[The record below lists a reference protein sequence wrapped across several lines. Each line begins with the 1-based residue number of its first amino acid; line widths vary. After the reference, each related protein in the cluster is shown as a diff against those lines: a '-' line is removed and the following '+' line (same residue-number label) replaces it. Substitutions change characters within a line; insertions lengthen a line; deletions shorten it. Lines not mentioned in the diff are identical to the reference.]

1 MGERKHTKRCGRLL
15 DFLQKW
21 YSRTMVEV
29 TLKNKGEDA
38 DKDVTY
44 GDNITFQRIIVIEDH
59 KQLIV
64 KKNRPTKM
72 LEIRNI
78 SLYTE
83 SSQRTAACKAE
94 STDLS
99 RRVGQEIRINCM
111 GPGDDIGVDTWKDQL
126 NTWYVQCECEEF
138 SKKENDEAEETVQ
151 EIVESPP
158 EPS

>member
-44 GDNITFQRIIVIEDH
+44 GDDITFQRIIVIEDH

-83 SSQRTAACKAE
+83 SSQRTAA
-94 STDLS
+94 
-99 RRVGQEIRINCM
+99 
-111 GPGDDIGVDTWKDQL
+111 
-126 NTWYVQCECEEF
+126 Y
-138 SKKENDEAEETVQ
+138 
-151 EIVESPP
+151 
-158 EPS
+158 EPSQQISHGGWDRKSGSTAWGPEMTLVWTRGRIS

>member
-1 MGERKHTKRCGRLL
+1 
-15 DFLQKW
+15 
-21 YSRTMVEV
+21 MVEV

-94 STDLS
+94 STDLH
-99 RRVGQEIRINCM
+99 GARI
-111 GPGDDIGVDTWKDQL
+111 
-126 NTWYVQCECEEF
+126 
-138 SKKENDEAEETVQ
+138 
-151 EIVESPP
+151 
-158 EPS
+158 